1 MKQGT
6 RGLHEDLQ
14 RIVAVLDR
22 GSFLCFA
29 AEERQALRLQADE
42 FSRRLTALEGRS
54 LIMGLLG
61 GTGVGKSTV
70 MNALAGSPI
79 ASTSHRRPHTDRVL
93 IYRYASVQIPPTL
106 LETEVPWE
114 EVTHGAETVKQVI
127 LCDLPDFD
135 SLLGEHRERVLAF
148 LEHLDLLVWVASPEK
163 YADGRFYEFLRF
175 VPKAP
180 QNFSFV
186 LNKVDLL
193 FQGETQETGY
203 ERLAEV
209 SRTFRQHLE
218 NEGIG
223 DPLLF
228 VVSSQEAL
236 PSAELSPWN
245 QFPAFR
251 QHVFQQRE
259 IKEITAIKAANLDV
273 EVQNLSAV
281 LKGAAVHLERAEGLI
296 ERLDEELAAHRTAWR
311 LAAEEVFAIWLRSHL
326 RHEIRI
332 GQSDPAL
339 LVGPGRALALLS
351 REWERRFG
359 DEGKRSADH
368 TRFSLPAE
376 LGSSLRRRVEWLQ
389 ERLLHTMH
397 REALPAALQSR
408 LETALDLPKRV
419 GDLEER
425 LSQTV
430 MLRLTTSSSL
440 SAWGFKARQYLT
452 YLLLLAALFLA
463 IGAETSWREV
473 LAEPGPRSALGLFL
487 SAIHTV
493 FSGKGIAALA
503 SYAFLNLFVAF
514 RFHARYRRLLHKRV
528 EKTIGALT
536 TTLIGIWS
544 ETLDG
549 IDATVKELRAEIHA
563 EIAAVQPGTPVRT
576 KDPEGPVFESP
587 GA

>member
-6 RGLHEDLQ
+6 RGLHEDLE
-14 RIVAVLDR
+14 RIVSVLDR
-22 GSFLCFA
+22 SSFLGFA
-29 AEERQALRLQADE
+29 AEERQALRLQAGE
-42 FSRRLTALEGRS
+42 LSRRLTAIEGRS
-54 LIMGLLG
+54 LTMGLLG

-93 IYRYASVQIPPTL
+93 IYRHASVRIPPTL
-106 LETEVPWE
+106 LATEVGWE
-114 EVTHGAETVKQVI
+114 EITHGTETVRHVI

-135 SLLGEHRERVLAF
+135 SLLEEHRERVLAF

-163 YADGRFYEFLRF
+163 YADGRFYEFLRV

-186 LNKVDLL
+186 LNKADLL

-203 ERLAEV
+203 ERLAGV
-209 SRTFRQHLE
+209 SRTFRRHIQ
-218 NEGIG
+218 NEGIS

-228 VVSSQEAL
+228 IVSSQEAL
-236 PSAELSPWN
+236 ASGALAPWN

-273 EVQNLSAV
+273 EVQHLSAV
-281 LKGAAVHLERAEGLI
+281 LSGAAVHLERADGLI
-296 ERLDEELAAHRTAWR
+296 ERLEEELAAHRTEWR
-311 LAAEEVFAIWLRSHL
+311 LAAEEIFAIWLRTHL
-326 RHEIRI
+326 RHEIQI

-351 REWERRFG
+351 KECERRFG

-368 TRFSLPAE
+368 ARFSLPPE
-376 LGSSLRRRVEWLQ
+376 LGSSLRRRVEWLR

-397 REALPAALQSR
+397 REALPVALQGR
-408 LETALDLPKRV
+408 LETALDLPKRL

-430 MLRLTTSSSL
+430 MLRLTTSSPL

-452 YLLLLAALFLA
+452 YLFLLAALLLA
-463 IGAETSWREV
+463 VGAETSWREV
-473 LAEPGPRSALGLFL
+473 LADPGPRSALGLFL
-487 SAIHTV
+487 SAVHTV

-503 SYAFLNLFVAF
+503 SYALLNLFVAF

-528 EKTIGALT
+528 ERTIETLT
-536 TTLIGIWS
+536 TTLLRIWS

-549 IDATVKELRAEIHA
+549 IDQTVNELRSEIRA
-563 EIAAVQPGTPVRT
+563 EIAAVQPGSPA
-576 KDPEGPVFESP
+576 PPSEGP
-587 GA
+587 

>member
-6 RGLHEDLQ
+6 RGLHEDLE
-14 RIVAVLDR
+14 RIISVLDR
-22 GSFLCFA
+22 SSFLCFA
-29 AEERQALRLQADE
+29 AEERQALRLQANE
-42 FSRRLTALEGRS
+42 LSRRLVAVEGRS
-54 LIMGLLG
+54 LTMGLLG

-93 IYRYASVQIPPTL
+93 IYRHISVEIPSTL
-106 LETEVPWE
+106 LAPEAPWQ
-114 EVTHGAETVKQVI
+114 EVTHGAETVKHVI

-135 SLLGEHRERVLAF
+135 SLLGAHRGRVLAF
-148 LEHLDLLVWVASPEK
+148 LEHLDLLAWVASPEK

-180 QNFSFV
+180 KNFSFI
-186 LNKVDLL
+186 LNKADLL
-193 FQGETQETGY
+193 FQGEPQEIGY
-203 ERLAEV
+203 ERLAGV
-209 SRTFRQHLE
+209 TRTFRRHLE
-218 NEGIG
+218 NEGIA

-236 PSAELSPWN
+236 PSGSLSLWN

-273 EVQNLSAV
+273 EVQNLSAL

-296 ERLDEELAAHRTAWR
+296 EHLQEELAAHRTEWR
-311 LAAEEVFAIWLRSHL
+311 LAAEEVFAVWLRTHL
-326 RHEIRI
+326 RNEIHMS
-332 GQSDPAL
+332 QSDPAL

-359 DEGKRSADH
+359 DEGKRSADPG
-368 TRFSLPAE
+368 RFSLPRE

-397 REALPAALQSR
+397 RQALPAALQSR
-408 LETALDLPKRV
+408 LETALDLRKRV

-430 MLRLTTSSSL
+430 MLRLTASSSL
-440 SAWGFKARQYLT
+440 SARGFKARQYLI
-452 YLLLLAALFLA
+452 YLLLLGGLFLA

-473 LAEPGPRSALGLFL
+473 LAHPDLRSAFGLIL

-503 SYAFLNLFVAF
+503 SYAFLNLVVAF
-514 RFHARYRRLLHKRV
+514 RFYARYRRLLHKRI
-528 EKTIGALT
+528 EKTIEALT
-536 TTLIGIWS
+536 PTLLQIWS

-549 IDATVKELRAEIHA
+549 IDATVKELRSEIRA
-563 EIAAVQPGTPVRT
+563 EIAAVQPGHPASPNGTP
-576 KDPEGPVFESP
+576 
-587 GA
+587 

>member
-6 RGLHEDLQ
+6 RALHEDLE
-14 RIVAVLDR
+14 RIVTVLDR

-29 AEERQALRLQADE
+29 SEERQALRLQADE
-42 FSRRLTALEGRS
+42 LSLRLTALEGRS
-54 LIMGLLG
+54 LTLGLLG

-93 IYRYASVQIPPTL
+93 IYRHASVQIPPTL
-106 LETEVPWE
+106 LAAEVPWE
-114 EVTHGAETVKQVI
+114 EITHGTETVKQVI

-135 SLLGEHRERVLAF
+135 SLLGEHRHRVIAF
-148 LEHLDLLVWVASPEK
+148 LDHLDLLVWVASPEK

-186 LNKVDLL
+186 LNKADLL

-203 ERLAEV
+203 ERLAGV
-209 SRTFRQHLE
+209 SRTFRQHIE
-218 NEGIG
+218 NEGIS

-236 PSAELSPWN
+236 PSGELSPWN

-251 QHVFQQRE
+251 QYVFQQRE

-281 LKGAAVHLERAEGLI
+281 LRGAGVHLERAEGLI
-296 ERLDEELAAHRTAWR
+296 ERLEEELAAHRTEWR
-311 LAAEEVFAIWLRSHL
+311 LAAEEVFAVWLRTHL

-339 LVGPGRALALLS
+339 LVGPGRTLALVS

-359 DEGKRSADH
+359 DEGGRSADH
-368 TRFSLPAE
+368 TRYSLPPE

-389 ERLLHTMH
+389 EHLLHTMH
-397 REALPAALQSR
+397 REALPAVLQSR

-440 SAWGFKARQYLT
+440 SAWGFKTRQYLT
-452 YLLLLAALFLA
+452 YLFLLAALLLA
-463 IGAETSWREV
+463 IGSETSWREFF
-473 LAEPGPRSALGLFL
+473 ADPGPGSALGLFL
-487 SAIHTV
+487 SAVHTV

-503 SYAFLNLFVAF
+503 SYALLNLFLAF
-514 RFHARYRRLLHKRV
+514 RFHARYRSLLHTRV
-528 EKTIGALT
+528 EKTIEALS
-536 TTLIGIWS
+536 TTLLRIWS
-544 ETLDG
+544 EMLDG
-549 IDATVKELRAEIHA
+549 IDATVKELRSEIRA
-563 EIAAVQPGTPVRT
+563 EIAAVQPANSARRDEGT
-576 KDPEGPVFESP
+576 
-587 GA
+587 